1 MLTANEL
8 HEIADMLEHQA
19 NAKLNEA
26 TAYRNGY
33 VQACEDFGRAIREKL
48 IGEKT
53 RIKDMAA
60 SETLLLD
67 YIMKYTYSCPLK
79 DDAEIDFEKECVGY
93 LEEGC
98 KECILRH
105 VEELR

>member
-1 MLTANEL
+1 MT
-8 HEIADMLEHQA
+8 
-19 NAKLNEA
+19 
-26 TAYRNGY
+26 
-33 VQACEDFGRAIREKL
+33 
-48 IGEKT
+48 
-53 RIKDMAA
+53 A
-60 SETLLLD
+60 SETMLLD
-67 YIMKYTYSCPLK
+67 YIMRHTWSCPIK